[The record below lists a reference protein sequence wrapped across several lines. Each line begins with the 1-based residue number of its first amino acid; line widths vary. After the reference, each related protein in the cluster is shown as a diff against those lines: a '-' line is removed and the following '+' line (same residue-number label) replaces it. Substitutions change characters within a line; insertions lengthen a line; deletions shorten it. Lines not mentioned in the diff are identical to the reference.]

1 MKQFI
6 HHAKTPI
13 EELDQFDGGKATNMA
28 RLENTGVS
36 VPPWICLATPAF
48 EHFLKKYKDQNL
60 WALTHQEVEKLFLS
74 QSLDPALEE
83 HIKKTIAEK
92 FPEGCTFA
100 VRSSGIGEDSADNS
114 FAGLFSSYL
123 HQTNIEQI
131 ILSIKMCWASA
142 FTERAR
148 AYRQERGI
156 STDKFGMGV
165 IIQKMVFADIAGV
178 GFSRN
183 PIHHLKREQMI
194 VSSVYGIGEGLVS
207 GELDADHYYIQRP
220 SDTNQAFAIEPH
232 LVKKEFFFVKGSQ
245 GGLEKKSVAQEKQE
259 VSSLTDAQIA
269 TISEAMIK
277 LEATLGLPQDIEW
290 AFEKGEFFCVQTRP
304 ITNLPPEGFYK
315 KSVKGAEFILWDNSN
330 ITESYNGVT
339 TPLTFSHVSKAY
351 RQVYLQ
357 YCEVMGVPA
366 DVIKANEITF
376 RNMLGLIRGRVYY
389 NLGNWYKMIFLF
401 PFAGTSKGFME
412 TMMGVKQNLRP
423 ELAALF
429 DFTKNP
435 PPYSFFRNIYILFRN
450 LWRIFNVRKSVAQ
463 FKADFE
469 RVYSIAKRQDYKA
482 KNIQELIAAY
492 DQLNE
497 DLLFKWKAPIIS
509 DTRCMLF
516 FGVLKSLTEK
526 WVKKDNSAS
535 LYNDLLSGQGDLP
548 STEPTRILMRIARKI
563 DRGDTVFR
571 EWFITTPSKQ
581 VLQELRSGK
590 SPEIFQDFNKFID
603 AYGFRCINELKLESI
618 DLHEDP
624 TFALEA
630 IISFV
635 RMKNTSVDEIIER
648 EKETSANALKV
659 IHENLSGPKLKIYL
673 FILNQARIAVKD
685 REDLRLL
692 RTNVFGICRRIF
704 KALGQK
710 FYEIKVIDEPMDIFY
725 LSIDEISSFQ
735 EGRSFE
741 VDFRNLTAARKKQF
755 DEYRNTPQPPD
766 RFYTEGAVGA
776 NINFPQ
782 IIAEQDLLIGEE
794 PVSDDPNVLIGTP
807 CSPGIVEGIVRVV
820 REAKDAE
827 GLNGEIMVSERTDP
841 GWVPL
846 FPSTS
851 GLLIERGS
859 LLSHSAVVARE
870 LGIPT
875 IVGVTGGLMKK
886 LKTGMRV
893 RMDASKGEI
902 RILEDE

>member
-1 MKQFI
+1 MKKFI
-6 HHAKTPI
+6 HDVKTSI

-28 RLENTGVS
+28 RLEAAGIN
-36 VPPWICLATPAF
+36 VPPWISLATPAF
-48 EHFLKKYKDQNL
+48 DQFLKLYKDQNL
-60 WALTHQEVEKLFLS
+60 WILSHQEVEKLFVAQAIDS
-74 QSLDPALEE
+74 ELEAE
-83 HIKKTIAEK
+83 LRKVISEK
-92 FPEGCTFA
+92 FSPGCTYA

-123 HQTNIEQI
+123 HQTSIEQI
-131 ILSIKMCWASA
+131 LLSIKMCWASA

-148 AYRQERGI
+148 AYRLERGI

-165 IIQKMVFADIAGV
+165 IIQKMVFADVAGV

-207 GELDADHYYIQRP
+207 GELDADHFYIQRP
-220 SDTNQAFAIEPH
+220 NETTSGLGIETH
-232 LVKKEFFFVKGSQ
+232 LVKKEFYFVKAPN
-245 GGLEKKSVAQEKQE
+245 GGLEKKTVENAKQDIA
-259 VSSLTDAQIA
+259 SLTDAELS
-269 TISEAMIK
+269 TISMAMIK

-366 DVIKANEITF
+366 DVIRANEITF

-435 PPYSFFRNIYILFRN
+435 PPYSFFRNIFILFRN
-450 LWRIFNVRKSVAQ
+450 LWRIFNVKKSVAQ

-469 RVYSIAKRQDYKA
+469 RVYSVAKRQDYDA

-516 FGVLKSLTEK
+516 FGILKSLTEK
-526 WVKKDNSAS
+526 WIKKDNSPS

-563 DRGDTVFR
+563 DRGDSQFR
-571 EWFITTPSKQ
+571 EWFITTPSKI
-581 VLQELRSGK
+581 VLAELRSGK
-590 SPEIFQDFNKFID
+590 EPEIFKDFNQFID

-648 EKETSANALKV
+648 GNA
-659 IHENLSGPKLKIYL
+659 
-673 FILNQARIAVKD
+673 
-685 REDLRLL
+685 
-692 RTNVFGICRRIF
+692 
-704 KALGQK
+704 
-710 FYEIKVIDEPMDIFY
+710 
-725 LSIDEISSFQ
+725 
-735 EGRSFE
+735 
-741 VDFRNLTAARKKQF
+741 
-755 DEYRNTPQPPD
+755 
-766 RFYTEGAVGA
+766 
-776 NINFPQ
+776 
-782 IIAEQDLLIGEE
+782 
-794 PVSDDPNVLIGTP
+794 
-807 CSPGIVEGIVRVV
+807 
-820 REAKDAE
+820 
-827 GLNGEIMVSERTDP
+827 
-841 GWVPL
+841 
-846 FPSTS
+846 
-851 GLLIERGS
+851 
-859 LLSHSAVVARE
+859 
-870 LGIPT
+870 
-875 IVGVTGGLMKK
+875 
-886 LKTGMRV
+886 
-893 RMDASKGEI
+893 
-902 RILEDE
+902 

>member
-1 MKQFI
+1 MKKFI
-6 HHAKTPI
+6 HDAKTPI
-13 EELDQFDGGKATNMA
+13 EDLEKFDGGKATNMA
-28 RLENTGVS
+28 RLDQAGIN
-36 VPPWICLATPAF
+36 VPPWISLSTPVF
-48 EHFLKKYKDQNL
+48 DHFLEKFKDQNL
-60 WALTHQEVEKLFLS
+60 WAISHAEVEELFIK
-74 QSLDPALEE
+74 QSIDSELENL
-83 HIKKTIAEK
+83 IRKSLTDN
-92 FPEGCTFA
+92 FPENCTFA
-100 VRSSGIGEDSADNS
+100 VRSSGIGEDSAENS

-131 ILSIKMCWASA
+131 ILSLKMCWASA
-142 FTERAR
+142 FTERAK
-148 AYRQERGI
+148 AYRKERNI
-156 STDKFGMGV
+156 STEKFGMGV
-165 IIQKMVFADIAGV
+165 IIQKMVFANVAGV

-183 PIHHLKREQMI
+183 PIHQLKREQMI

-207 GELDADHYYIQRP
+207 GELDADHYYVQRP
-220 SDTNQAFAIEPH
+220 TETQTYAIEPH
-232 LVKKEFFFVKGSQ
+232 LVKKEFYFVKGSN
-245 GGLEKKSVAQEKQE
+245 GGLEKKEVANEQRET
-259 VSSLTDAQIA
+259 SSLTDVQII

-277 LEATLGLPQDIEW
+277 LENELGLPQDIEW
-290 AFEKGEFFCVQTRP
+290 AFENGIFYCVQTRP

-315 KSVKGAEFILWDNSN
+315 KSVKGEEFILWDNSN

-366 DVIKANEITF
+366 DVIKANEVTF

-435 PPYSFFRNIYILFRN
+435 PPYSFVRNIYILLRN
-450 LWRIFNVRKSVAQ
+450 LWRIFNVRKSVEQ
-463 FKADFE
+463 FKSDFH
-469 RVYSIAKRQDYKA
+469 RVYSEAKKQDYSS
-482 KNIQELIAAY
+482 KNIQELIKAY

-526 WVKKDNSAS
+526 WIKKDNSAS

-563 DRGDTVFR
+563 DRGEPKFR
-571 EWFITTPSKQ
+571 EWFITTPSHEILTALKK
-581 VLQELRSGK
+581 GTA
-590 SPEIFQDFNKFID
+590 PEVYGDFNKFID
-603 AYGFRCINELKLESI
+603 SYGFRCINELKLESI

-648 EKETSANALKV
+648 EKETSLNALKV
-659 IHENLSGPKLKIYL
+659 VHANLGGPKLKIYL

-710 FYEIKVIDEPMDIFY
+710 FYEIRVIDDPMDIFY

-741 VDFRNLTAARKKQF
+741 VDFRLLTATRKKQF
-755 DEYRNTPQPPD
+755 DEYRNTAQPPD

-794 PVSDDPNVLIGTP
+794 PLSDDPNVLIGTP

-820 REAKDAE
+820 REAKDAQ

-875 IVGVTGGLMKK
+875 IVGVTGGLMKR
-886 LKTGMRV
+886 LKTGMKI
-893 RMDASKGEI
+893 RMDATKGEI
-902 RILEDE
+902 RILEE

>member
-1 MKQFI
+1 MKKYI
-6 HHAKTPI
+6 HDVKTSI

-28 RLENTGVS
+28 RLDAAGVN
-36 VPPWICLATPAF
+36 VPPWISLATPAF
-48 EHFLKKYKDQNL
+48 DQFLKLYKDQNL
-60 WALTHQEVEKLFLS
+60 WILSHQEVEKLFVA
-74 QSLDPALEE
+74 QAIDPDLEAE
-83 HIKKTIAEK
+83 LRKVISEK
-92 FPEGCTFA
+92 FSPGCTFA

-123 HQTNIEQI
+123 HQTSIEQI
-131 ILSIKMCWASA
+131 LLSIKMCWASA

-148 AYRQERGI
+148 AYRLERGI

-165 IIQKMVFADIAGV
+165 IIQKMVFADVAGV

-207 GELDADHYYIQRP
+207 GELDADHFYIQRP
-220 SDTNQAFAIEPH
+220 NETTSGFGIEPH
-232 LVKKEFFFVKGSQ
+232 LVKKEFYFVKAPN
-245 GGLEKKSVAQEKQE
+245 GGLEKQTVETDKQDIA
-259 VSSLTDAQIA
+259 SLTDTELS
-269 TISEAMIK
+269 TISMAMMK

-435 PPYSFFRNIYILFRN
+435 PPYSFFRNIFILFRN
-450 LWRIFNVRKSVAQ
+450 LWRIFNVKKSVAQ

-469 RVYSIAKRQDYKA
+469 RVYSVAKKQDYDA

-516 FGVLKSLTEK
+516 FGILKSLTEK
-526 WVKKDNSAS
+526 WIKKDNSPS

-563 DRGDTVFR
+563 DRGDSKFR

-581 VLQELRSGK
+581 VLAELRSGK
-590 SPEIFQDFNKFID
+590 EPEIFKDFNQFID

-659 IHENLSGPKLKIYL
+659 VHANLGGPKLKIYL
-673 FILNQARIAVKD
+673 FILNQARVAVKD

-704 KALGQK
+704 KSLGRK
-710 FYEIKVIDEPMDIFY
+710 FHEIKVIDEPMDIFY
-725 LSIDEISSFQ
+725 LSIDEISAFQ

-741 VDFRNLTAARKKQF
+741 VDFKNLAAVRKKQF
-755 DEYRNTPQPPD
+755 EEYRNTPQPPD

-902 RILEDE
+902 RILED